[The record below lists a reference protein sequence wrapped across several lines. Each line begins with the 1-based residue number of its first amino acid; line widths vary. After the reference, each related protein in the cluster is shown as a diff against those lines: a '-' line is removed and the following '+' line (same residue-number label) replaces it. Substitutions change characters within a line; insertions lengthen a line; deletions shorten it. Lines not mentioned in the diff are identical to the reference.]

1 MGYSFQ
7 LAARVFYMHHTTDR
21 IAYTMAFDASHGA
34 LAGMRMF
41 DIKIIVLTHYIGARN
56 IFLKSN

>member
-1 MGYSFQ
+1 
-7 LAARVFYMHHTTDR
+7 MHHTTDR